1 MIADVKAKS
10 IFTTNSGPI
19 LSAQLRNRGK
29 FSPKSQ
35 NEVKDNIHTQELA
48 NGHTSLPGDEEEGGR
63 TLEYLHSPSS
73 ACAKRE

>member
-1 MIADVKAKS
+1 MIADMKAKS

-35 NEVKDNIHTQELA
+35 NEVKDNIHTQNYQMGTLL
-48 NGHTSLPGDEEEGGR
+48 SLVM
-63 TLEYLHSPSS
+63 
-73 ACAKRE
+73 KRKEAGP